1 MIIAHVDAGK
11 STLADRFLEITG
23 TVEKRQM
30 KAQFLDQLE
39 LERERGITIKMAPVR
54 MSYTLNAKPYTLN
67 LIDTPGHPDF
77 SYEVSRALAAVEGAI
92 LLVDATQ
99 GIQAQTLAN
108 FYAAK
113 KQGLRIIGAVNKVD
127 LNPPQL
133 QSVIKE
139 TADLIGCASEEIF
152 KVSAKTGEG
161 VKALLETIIK
171 FVPAPSEVFRNTPP
185 VFLTEPR
192 SARSLPS
199 GDLPQGGS
207 GSPPLDSRA
216 AESDRGRTPSLAA
229 LRDIPHETQA
239 AYLSK
244 ALIFDSFYDD
254 HKGIIASVRV
264 FSGEFRAGEETKLTA
279 GREKF
284 KIKELGFFTPQLK
297 ITEKL
302 QSGEIG
308 YVATGLKDPDKLK
321 IGDTIGNEALA
332 GYNEPKPVVFVSFY
346 PDNCEYDE
354 LKKSLQRLK
363 LNDSAL
369 KIEPDFNEVLGR
381 GFKIGFLGKLHFEIT
396 VERLEREFGIKTIN
410 SFPSVAYKIK
420 EKIIENVEGL
430 PDDLSEIQEPMVNL
444 EIISPVKYLGD
455 IFQLKEIFRMEDIK
469 TENLSAE
476 RILIKAKMPLVKLIS
491 DFDDRLKSVSEG
503 FASFSYELGEYQ
515 RAELE
520 KMEILVAGFKVPG
533 LTRVVPKNKIEHEA
547 RKTVD
552 KLKEVLPRQQFNQAI
567 QAKAGGRIIAR
578 ENVPALKKD
587 VTGYLYGGD
596 RTRKMKLWKKQKKGK
611 KKLATL
617 AGQSRIQIPSEV
629 FKKMLK

>member
-1 MIIAHVDAGK
+1 MTENIRNFVIIAHVDAGK

-139 TADLIGCASEEIF
+139 TADLIGCALEEIF

-192 SARSLPS
+192 SARS
-199 GDLPQGGS
+199 S

-216 AESDRGRTPSLAA
+216 AESDRGRTPSSAA

-476 RILIKAKMPLVKLIS
+476 RILIKAKMPLVELIS